1 MRKKKEGEKVRKEIR
16 DSWTKTIV
24 VAGTIEKDEVN
35 R

>member
-1 MRKKKEGEKVRKEIR
+1 MSKKREREKVRKEIR

-24 VAGTIEKDEVN
+24 VAGTIEKNEDN